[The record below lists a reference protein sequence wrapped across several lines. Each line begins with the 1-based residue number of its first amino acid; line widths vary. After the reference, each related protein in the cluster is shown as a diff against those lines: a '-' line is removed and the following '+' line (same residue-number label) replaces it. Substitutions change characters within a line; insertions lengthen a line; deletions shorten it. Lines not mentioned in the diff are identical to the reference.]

1 MCNICPVVYGELEK
15 IMQRIVRQMI
25 ADSMELAIP
34 ALTPRRGALP
44 ELPDTASVVIGMRR
58 TGKTYRLFQKMR
70 DLLDQGVERQRL
82 LYLNF
87 EDERLGDVTVDIL
100 RTIDETY
107 LRAFPARDNAVSY
120 YFFDEIQYVPGWE
133 RFIRR
138 ILDRH
143 DVRFYLSGSSS
154 RLLSREVATAMRGR
168 ALETRVFPFSFAEF
182 LDARGLD
189 VPDDLAVVGHKK
201 SAVLEHAFSEYLRIG
216 GFPAT
221 LNVSDLDRR
230 QILQGYV
237 NTVVLRDVVERHGVT
252 GITVLR
258 YLTRRLLASSACH
271 FSVNKFHNELKSQGL
286 SCGKDTL
293 HEYLQHLEDAFLIS
307 GMFLDTPSERRR
319 MVNPR
324 KIYASD
330 HGLVWESVPS
340 GGAWGEGNALE
351 NLVFTELQ
359 RREMQPAYGLTAEGH
374 EIDFIVQE
382 PDGHTLAI
390 QVCADLS
397 DPKTLHREV
406 RSLLETDKH
415 TRLLILSLH
424 HEQCI
429 REGSRSI
436 DILPAWKWLLDN
448 SK

>member
-1 MCNICPVVYGELEK
+1 MEPV
-15 IMQRIVRQMI
+15 VRQMI

-34 ALTPRRGALP
+34 VLTPRRGALP

-58 TGKTYRLFQKMR
+58 TGKTYRMFQKMR
-70 DLLDQGVERQRL
+70 ELLDKGIDRQRL

-100 RTIDETY
+100 TIIDETY
-107 LRAFPARDNAVSY
+107 FRAFPTRDNEVSY

-133 RFIRR
+133 RFVRR

-168 ALETRVFPFSFAEF
+168 ALETRVFPLSFAEF

-189 VPDDLAVVGHKK
+189 APADPTLVGHKK
-201 SAVLEHAFSEYLRIG
+201 RAVLEHAFAEYLRIG

-271 FSVNKFHNELKSQGL
+271 FSVNKFHNEMKSQGL
-286 SCGKDTL
+286 NCGKDTL
-293 HEYLQHLEDAFLIS
+293 HEYLQHLEDAFLFS
-307 GMFLDTPSERRR
+307 GVFLDTPSERRR

-324 KIYASD
+324 KIYAAD
-330 HGLVWESVPS
+330 HGLVWASVPS

-359 RREMQPAYGLTAEGH
+359 RRGMQPAYGLTSAGH
-374 EIDFIVQE
+374 EIDFVVQE
-382 PDGHTLAI
+382 PDGHPLAI

-397 DPKTLHREV
+397 DPKTLQREV
-406 RSLLETDKH
+406 RSLLDADKQS
-415 TRLLILSLH
+415 RRLILTLH
-424 HEQCI
+424 HEQTI

-436 DILPAWKWLLDN
+436 NILPVWKWLLA
-448 SK
+448 SPK

>member
-1 MCNICPVVYGELEK
+1 MEP
-15 IMQRIVRQMI
+15 IVRQMI

-34 ALTPRRGALP
+34 VLTPRRGALP
-44 ELPDTASVVIGMRR
+44 ELPDAASVVIGMRR
-58 TGKTYRLFQKMR
+58 TGKTYRMFQKMR
-70 DLLDQGVERQRL
+70 ELLVKGVDRQRL

-107 LRAFPARDNAVSY
+107 FRAFPARDNAVSY

-133 RFIRR
+133 LFVRR

-182 LDARGLD
+182 LDTRELDIPVDSGL
-189 VPDDLAVVGHKK
+189 VGHKK
-201 SAVLEHAFSEYLRIG
+201 RALLEHAFAEYLRIG

-230 QILQGYV
+230 QVLQGYV

-286 SCGKDTL
+286 NCGKDTL
-293 HEYLQHLEDAFLIS
+293 HEYLQHLEDAFLFS
-307 GMFLDTPSERRR
+307 DVFLDTPSERRR

-324 KIYASD
+324 KIYAAD
-330 HGLVWESVPS
+330 HGLVWASVPA

-359 RREMQPAYGLTAEGH
+359 RRGMQPAYGLTSEGH
-374 EIDFIVQE
+374 EIDFVVHE
-382 PDGHTLAI
+382 PDGHPLAI
-390 QVCADLS
+390 QVCADVS
-397 DPKTLHREV
+397 DPKTLQREV
-406 RSLLETDKH
+406 RSLLETDKQS
-415 TRLLILSLH
+415 RRLILTLH
-424 HEQCI
+424 HEQTV
-429 REGSRSI
+429 REGSLTI
-436 DILPAWKWLLDN
+436 DILPAWKWLLA
-448 SK
+448 SPK

>member
-1 MCNICPVVYGELEK
+1 MET
-15 IMQRIVRQMI
+15 IVRQMI

-34 ALTPRRGALP
+34 VLTPRRGALP
-44 ELPDTASVVIGMRR
+44 ELPDAASVVIGMRR
-58 TGKTYRLFQKMR
+58 TGKTYRMFQKMR
-70 DLLDQGVERQRL
+70 ELLDQGVARQRL

-107 LRAFPARDNAVSY
+107 FRAYPARDNAVSY

-133 RFIRR
+133 RFVRR

-168 ALETRVFPFSFAEF
+168 ALETRVFPFSFVEF

-189 VPDDLAVVGHKK
+189 APADPGLAGHKK
-201 SAVLEHAFSEYLRIG
+201 RAVLEHAFAEYLRIG

-230 QILQGYV
+230 QVLQGYV

-286 SCGKDTL
+286 NCGKDTL

-307 GMFLDTPSERRR
+307 GVFLDTPSERRR

-324 KIYASD
+324 KIYAAD
-330 HGLVWESVPS
+330 HGLVWASVPA
-340 GGAWGEGNALE
+340 GGAWGEGSALE
-351 NLVFTELQ
+351 NLVFTELL
-359 RREMQPAYGLTAEGH
+359 RRGMQPAYGLTSEGH
-374 EIDFIVQE
+374 EIDFVAHE
-382 PDGHTLAI
+382 PDGHPLAI

-397 DPKTLHREV
+397 DPKTLQREV
-406 RSLLETDKH
+406 RSLLESDKH
-415 TRLLILSLH
+415 TRRLILTLY
-424 HEQCI
+424 HEQTV
-429 REGSRSI
+429 REGPLSI
-436 DILPAWKWLLDN
+436 DILPAWKWLLAN
-448 SK
+448 PK

>member
-1 MCNICPVVYGELEK
+1 MEL
-15 IMQRIVRQMI
+15 IVRQMI

-34 ALTPRRGALP
+34 VLTPRRGALP
-44 ELPDTASVVIGMRR
+44 ELSDTASVVTGMRR
-58 TGKTYRLFQKMR
+58 TGKTYLMFQKMR
-70 DLLDQGVERQRL
+70 ELLDKGIERQRL

-100 RTIDETY
+100 TIIDETY
-107 LRAFPARDNAVSY
+107 FRAFPARDNAVSY

-133 RFIRR
+133 RFVRR

-189 VPDDLAVVGHKK
+189 APADPTLVGHKK
-201 SAVLEHAFSEYLRIG
+201 RAVLEHAFAEYLRIG

-221 LNVSDLDRR
+221 LSVSDLDRR

-271 FSVNKFHNELKSQGL
+271 FSVNKFYNELKSQGL
-286 SCGKDTL
+286 NCGKDTL
-293 HEYLQHLEDAFLIS
+293 HEYLQHLEDAFLFS
-307 GMFLDTPSERRR
+307 GVFLDTPSERRR

-324 KIYASD
+324 KIYAAD
-330 HGLVWESVPS
+330 HGLVWASVPS

-359 RREMQPAYGLTAEGH
+359 RRGMQPAYGLTSEGH
-374 EIDFIVQE
+374 EIDFVVQE
-382 PDGHTLAI
+382 PDGHPLAI

-397 DPKTLHREV
+397 DPKTLQREV
-406 RSLLETDKH
+406 RSLLETDKQS
-415 TRLLILSLH
+415 RCLILTLH
-424 HEQCI
+424 QEQTI

-436 DILPAWKWLLDN
+436 NILPVWKWLLA
-448 SK
+448 SPK

>member
-1 MCNICPVVYGELEK
+1 MEL
-15 IMQRIVRQMI
+15 IVRQMI

-34 ALTPRRGALP
+34 VLTPRRGTLP
-44 ELPDTASVVIGMRR
+44 ELPDTASVLIGMRR
-58 TGKTYRLFQKMR
+58 TGKTYRMFQKMR
-70 DLLDQGVERQRL
+70 ELLDQGVERQRL

-87 EDERLGDVTVDIL
+87 EDERLGDVSVDIL

-107 LRAFPARDNAVSY
+107 LRAFPAKDNAVSY

-133 RFIRR
+133 RFVRR

-168 ALETRVFPFSFAEF
+168 ALETRVFPFSFPEF
-182 LDARGLD
+182 LDQREIDAPADPAL
-189 VPDDLAVVGHKK
+189 VGHKK
-201 SAVLEHAFSEYLRIG
+201 RAVLEHAFAEYLRLG

-271 FSVNKFHNELKSQGL
+271 FSVNKFYNELKSQGL
-286 SCGKDTL
+286 NCGKDTL
-293 HEYLQHLEDAFLIS
+293 HEYLQHLEDAFLFS

-324 KIYASD
+324 KIYAAD
-330 HGLVWESVPS
+330 HGLVWASVPA

-359 RREMQPAYGLTAEGH
+359 RRGMQPAYGITASGH
-374 EIDFIVQE
+374 EIDFVVQE
-382 PDGHTLAI
+382 PDGRPLAI

-397 DPKTLHREV
+397 DPKTLQREV

-415 TRLLILSLH
+415 HRRLILTLS
-424 HEQCI
+424 HEQTI
-429 REGSRSI
+429 REGSLTI
-436 DILPAWKWLLDN
+436 NVLPVWRWLLGAP
-448 SK
+448 K

>member
-1 MCNICPVVYGELEK
+1 MEL
-15 IMQRIVRQMI
+15 IVRQMI

-34 ALTPRRGALP
+34 LLTSRRGTLS
-44 ELPDTASVVIGMRR
+44 ELPDTASVLIGMRR
-58 TGKTYRLFQKMR
+58 TGKTYRMFQKMR
-70 DLLDQGVERQRL
+70 ELLDQGVERQRL

-87 EDERLGDVTVDIL
+87 EDERLGDVSVDIL
-100 RTIDETY
+100 KTIDETY
-107 LRAFPARDNAVSY
+107 LRAFPAKDNAVSY

-133 RFIRR
+133 RFVRR
-138 ILDRH
+138 LLDRH

-168 ALETRVFPFSFAEF
+168 ALETRIFPFSFPEF
-182 LDARGLD
+182 LDARGIDAPAAPAL
-189 VPDDLAVVGHKK
+189 VGHKK
-201 SAVLEHAFSEYLRIG
+201 RAVLEHAFAEYLRIG

-221 LNVSDLDRR
+221 LNVSDLDRS

-286 SCGKDTL
+286 NCGKDTL
-293 HEYLQHLEDAFLIS
+293 HEYLQHLEDAFLFS

-324 KIYASD
+324 KIYAAD
-330 HGLVWESVPS
+330 HGLVSASVPA
-340 GGAWGEGNALE
+340 GGTWGEGNALE

-359 RREMQPAYGLTAEGH
+359 RRGMQPTYGLTTGGH
-374 EIDFIVQE
+374 EIDFVVHE
-382 PDGHTLAI
+382 SDGHPLAI

-406 RSLLETDKH
+406 RSLFETDKH
-415 TRLLILSLH
+415 SRRLILTLC
-424 HEQCI
+424 HEQTI
-429 REGSRSI
+429 REGSLYI
-436 DILPAWKWLLDN
+436 KILPVWKWLLDN